1 MACDESVPVHE
12 LISTWLPQPFA
23 LSPWATW
30 TLFSLIRHR
39 QRQAFVAEIVRDR
52 LGVRLEHLAQRGYA
66 AHPPDKGQGV
76 VPGLADWDYN
86 LHGRGCCVMHRL
98 SGVEIDVDFFDDT
111 SDWFEPCFFQCFLS
125 TLKTP
130 EIWEKRL
137 IELHPQ
143 FSDQGP
149 PFETV
154 KLAFTELQEAAF
166 LEPHSERTSIVKLAF
181 DERALSNQMTW
192 FETAAED
199 SHLLMRLA
207 AVIGDWPLVCDLQTA
222 ENVEVTVSEAA
233 KQVIAL
239 REQKLI
245 SLFAEENRQK
255 VSLKGLQEID
265 SVFLDEYITTIL
277 KQGTPAVV
285 TALELLLKRN
295 DKTWCP
301 LIHEFYQQFN
311 PAGSEDEFPSPH
323 IWGQCLEF
331 LFRHQYSF
339 PEAAEVFSNV
349 HQHCLGEAV
358 VLALEYRPSQ
368 ALKLFRAALRS
379 EIPNNR
385 MIAAAVLA
393 LVDQPWSRQELLDT
407 FSESD
412 ESDQTS
418 ECRAALL
425 ETQCSQAHQVVL
437 DWQARHPFQ
446 RESDEWM
453 TVEEMRIQS
462 LPVYLQWEMDEL
474 RERILPLRNVILPEF
489 ENE

>member
-1 MACDESVPVHE
+1 MRV
-12 LISTWLPQPFA
+12 LINRWLPQPFA

-52 LGVRLEHLAQRGYA
+52 VGVRLEHLARRGYD
-66 AHPPDKGQGV
+66 AHPPDKGHGV

-86 LHGRGCCVMHRL
+86 LHGRGCCVIHRL

-111 SDWFEPCFFQCFLS
+111 SDWFEPYFYQCFLS
-125 TLKTP
+125 TLKEP
-130 EIWEKRL
+130 ELWEKRL

-143 FSDQGP
+143 FSDRGP
-149 PFETV
+149 TFETIR
-154 KLAFTELQEAAF
+154 LAFADLQEAGF
-166 LEPHSERTSIVKLAF
+166 LESHSQRSSIVKFAF
-181 DERALSNQMTW
+181 DEQTLSNQMAW

-199 SHLLMRLA
+199 RHRLIRLA
-207 AVIGDWPLVCDLQTA
+207 AVIGDWPLVCNLQSA
-222 ENVEVTVSEAA
+222 ENVEVTVAEAA
-233 KQVIAL
+233 RQVIAL

-245 SLFAEENRQK
+245 RLFEEENRQRLA
-255 VSLKGLQEID
+255 LKGLQEID
-265 SVFLDEYITTIL
+265 SLHLDEYIITIL
-277 KQGTPAVV
+277 KQGMSTAD
-285 TALELLLKRN
+285 TALEMLLKRN
-295 DKTWCP
+295 DKSWCP

-311 PAGSEDEFPSPH
+311 PAGSADEFPSPE

-331 LFRHQYSF
+331 LFRHQYPF

-349 HQHCLGEAV
+349 HQYCLGEAV
-358 VLALEYRPSQ
+358 VLALMYQRSH
-368 ALKLFRAALRS
+368 ALRLLRAALRS

-393 LVDQPWSRQELLDT
+393 LIDQPWSREELLSA
-407 FSESD
+407 FSES
-412 ESDQTS
+412 EELAQTA

-425 ETQCSQAHQVVL
+425 ETQCSQAHQIVSE
-437 DWQARHPFQ
+437 WQARHPVQ

-453 TVEEMRIQS
+453 TVEEMNIRS
-462 LPVYLQWEMDEL
+462 LPVYLQWEMDDL
-474 RERILPLRNVILPEF
+474 RERIVPLRNVVLPDF